1 LSLGKILVVEDE
13 AALRTILKLQ
23 LEGAGYEVATAQD
36 GVEGLER
43 VNGDPPDLILLDLMM
58 PRMDGCEVCRRL
70 KSSFVTSHIPVIM
83 LTARGELRDKL
94 AGLEI
99 GANDYVSK
107 PYSHQELLA
116 RVRNILQWSR
126 AQREANP
133 LTGLPGNAAIDAEVR
148 SRIDSGEPFAF
159 LYVDIDNFKAFNDY
173 YSYQKGDEAIKLT
186 ASIILHSVG
195 RYGGEEDFVGHI
207 GGDDFVVISSPARSE
222 LIADEIVREFDE
234 KILQL
239 YTPADRNRGFIEA
252 VNRQNVL
259 TVVPLMS
266 ITVAGVTNESRSIV
280 HVGQLSDKAGEL
292 KRYGKSRAGS
302 IVVWERRSDAIPGE
316 D

>member
-1 LSLGKILVVEDE
+1 VGEETVNQGKILVVEDE

-23 LEGAGYEVATAQD
+23 LEGAGYDVSTAQD
-36 GVEGLER
+36 GVEGLDHVYE
-43 VNGDPPDLILLDLMM
+43 DPPDLILLDLMM

-70 KSSFVTSHIPVIM
+70 KSSYATSQIPVIM
-83 LTARGELRDKL
+83 LTARGQLKDKL

-99 GANDYVSK
+99 GANDYLTK

-126 AQREANP
+126 TQREANP

-148 SRIDSGEPFAF
+148 ERIESGARFAL

-186 ASIILHSVG
+186 ASIILQAVAN
-195 RYGGEEDFVGHI
+195 RGGEGDFVGHI
-207 GGDDFVVISSPARSE
+207 GGDDFVVLSSPDRARAV
-222 LIADEIVREFDE
+222 ADQIVLEFDE
-234 KILQL
+234 KIPEL
-239 YTPADRNRGFIEA
+239 YSPADRNRRFIEV

-259 TVVPLMS
+259 TVIPLMS
-266 ITVAGVTNESRSIV
+266 ITVAGVTNEGRSIT
-280 HVGQLSDKAGEL
+280 HVGQLSDMAGEL
-292 KRYGKSRAGS
+292 KRYGKGRAGS
-302 IVVWERRSDAIPGE
+302 IVVWERRGE
-316 D
+316 